1 MPQGKRTGSKI
12 RTAIEEIMRRYKLT
26 SSIQIASKLKEEFGM
41 EVTRQTV
48 SNIMKEV
55 TVAVEDEFTKSQQDS
70 MEIYKS
76 VIKNMKK
83 LSREAKNKADVV
95 KAHNTILKAQ
105 RQLDELRSQYRAES
119 LIKTESTRPNHLICI
134 CTSSAV
140 VKCPKCKHK
149 FVMDTTEDNQKQLDR
164 YLKAHKHQLTESA
177 KKDWKEINVKPKN
190 DTKDKKDDV
199 QFSGTK

>member
-1 MPQGKRTGSKI
+1 MPQGKKTDSKI
-12 RTAIEEIMRRYKLT
+12 RVAIEEIMRRYKLT
-26 SSIQIASKLKEEFGM
+26 SSIQIASKMKEEFGIKI
-41 EVTRQTV
+41 TRQTV

-70 MEIYKS
+70 MEIYQR

-83 LSREAKNKADVV
+83 LSRDAKNKADVV

-140 VKCPKCKHK
+140 VKCPNCKKK
-149 FVMDTTEDNQKQLDR
+149 FVMDTTENNQKQLDR
-164 YLKAHKHQLTESA
+164 YLKEHKHELTESA
-177 KKDWKEINVKPKN
+177 KKDWETINVKPKIS
-190 DTKDKKDDV
+190 KKDSNV
-199 QFSGTK
+199 FGSAK